1 MIIEWRTICSPHN
14 SLSFLLQWVLQS
26 SHRAEQSLSRT
37 TGSSFSPLKEQPRWI
52 KASYMWNSITTT
64 IDKFWFVR
72 WAAWDAKWWNRFG
85 IALLSSVT
93 YFNVLWWKSHPTQ
106 ASFTWHLDWS
116 FCHYRHTNESLR
128 GRNSCTWLIT
138 IQLWHFLRWPIYL
151 LNSVDNTKLPWRQ

>member
-1 MIIEWRTICSPHN
+1 MGPTVITPCRTIIVSYN
-14 SLSFLLQWVLQS
+14 WIVFFTI
-26 SHRAEQSLSRT
+26 EGT
-37 TGSSFSPLKEQPRWI
+37 TWMNKNNINNMR
-52 KASYMWNSITTT
+52 NSITTT
-64 IDKFWFVR
+64 IDKLWFVR
-72 WAAWDAKWWNRFG
+72 WAARDAKWWNRFG

-106 ASFTWHLDWS
+106 ASFIWHLDWS

-138 IQLWHFLRWPIYL
+138 IQLWHSLRWPIYV